1 MRVAACQVLGDL
13 ASLSESIHALLMR
26 AINGEDR
33 GDRQMVAARELAA
46 QAAAL
51 ANLAL
56 EAAENEPSP
65 TRPRWLLS
73 EATEAAIATLAGE
86 GVNHG

>member
-1 MRVAACQVLGDL
+1 VLGDL

-33 GDRQMVAARELAA
+33 GDRLKVAARELAA

-86 GVNHG
+86 GGQQ